1 MATMSRQHYEHL
13 AATLGRAVAVEA
25 CEGGGEGS
33 RSASAAYRV
42 ALAVADSLADT
53 SPRYDECRFLD
64 AVDKHAATAGARDS
78 AYTMQRRNGGRV
90 AARLAES
97 TSRQSPREGV
107 GYGVGRE
114 NPAR

>member
-64 AVDKHAATAGARDS
+64 AVDKHAATAAAVLSGSSLSADRGAGFCLHD
-78 AYTMQRRNGGRV
+78 ALAQRRAGC
-90 AARLAES
+90 AS
-97 TSRQSPREGV
+97 SSRINV
-107 GYGVGRE
+107 
-114 NPAR
+114 

>member
-64 AVDKHAATAGARDS
+64 AVDKHAARAAAVLSGSSLSADRGAGFCLHDATA
-78 AYTMQRRNGGRV
+78 QRRAGCR
-90 AARLAES
+90 S
-97 TSRQSPREGV
+97 SSRINV
-107 GYGVGRE
+107 
-114 NPAR
+114 